1 MIFINDFSNISPD
14 EALMALAIMHNYAP
28 QELKVGFTGILL
40 DSLNESYFLFQ
51 FKNASGLCVSF
62 SKKNG

>member
-28 QELKVGFTGILL
+28 QELKVGFTGILV
-40 DSLNESYFLFQ
+40 DSLNE
-51 FKNASGLCVSF
+51 
-62 SKKNG
+62 